1 VAQIRPCAPGDL
13 DALYAICLQTGDH
26 GADATAQYRD
36 PRIIG
41 EIYAAPYA
49 TLEPALAFVAED
61 ADGVAGYILGTA
73 DTRAFEARCEAEWW
87 PRLRTVHP
95 NPRGTPPGDW
105 TWDQKRAFQIH
116 RPFPIP
122 DPVVAAAPA
131 HLHIN
136 LLPRLQGQGMGKA
149 MLDTWLWAAGGRA
162 HLGCDVENLRAQR
175 FYDAYGF
182 SRLDVGGGSAST
194 IWMTFGA
201 SKGG

>member
-1 VAQIRPCAPGDL
+1 MATIRPFRAEDL
-13 DALYAICLQTGDH
+13 DALHAICLQTGDH
-26 GADATAQYRD
+26 GQDATAHYAD

-49 TLEPALAFVAED
+49 VLEPGLAFVAED
-61 ADGVAGYILGTA
+61 AEGVAGYIVGTK

-87 PRLRTVHP
+87 PKLREAYAD
-95 NPRGTPPGDW
+95 PRGTQPAGW

-116 RPFPIP
+116 RPSASPEA
-122 DPVVAAAPA
+122 VVAAAPE

-136 LLPRLQGQGMGKA
+136 LLPRLQGQGMGTA

-162 HLGCDVENLRAQR
+162 HLGCDIENLRAQH

-182 SRLDVGGGSAST
+182 KRLDLPGST
-194 IWMTFGA
+194 IWMTIGV
-201 SKGG
+201 

>member
-1 VAQIRPCAPGDL
+1 MMIRHFRADDL
-13 DALYAICLQTGDH
+13 DALYDICLKTGDH
-26 GADATAQYRD
+26 GADATAHYAD

-49 TLEPALAFVAED
+49 LFEPGLAFVTED
-61 ADGVAGYILGTA
+61 EEGVGGYILGTS

-95 NPRGTPPGDW
+95 NPRGTPPAEW

-116 RPFPIP
+116 KPFTIP
-122 DPVVAAAPA
+122 EAVVAAAPA
-131 HLHIN
+131 HLHID
-136 LLPRLQGQGMGKA
+136 LLPRLQGQGLGAA

-162 HLGCDVENLRAQR
+162 HLGCDVQNQRALR

-182 SRLDVGGGSAST
+182 TRLPSQASSPGT
-194 IWMTFGA
+194 VWMTIGT
-201 SKGG
+201 

>member
-1 VAQIRPCAPGDL
+1 MTMIRPVRADDL

-26 GADATAQYRD
+26 GADATPQYQD

-49 TLEPALAFVAED
+49 QLEPGLAFVAED
-61 ADGVAGYILGTA
+61 DEGVAGYIIGA
-73 DTRAFEARCEAEWW
+73 RDTRDFEARCEAEWW
-87 PRLRTVHP
+87 PRLREIHP
-95 NPRGTPPGDW
+95 RPHGAPADW
-105 TWDQKRAFQIH
+105 SWDQKRAYQIH
-116 RPFPIP
+116 RPSAAP

-136 LLPRLQGQGMGKA
+136 LLPRLQGQGMGQA
-149 MLDTWLWAAGGRA
+149 MLDTWLWAAGGQA

-182 SRLDVGGGSAST
+182 KRLDVPGST
-194 IWMTFGA
+194 VWMTYGV
-201 SKGG
+201 